1 MKDREKLVLPKQDAI
16 DILDGE
22 DDVFEIIED
31 VISGKSRWSIIH
43 KLIIKRKS
51 DSKFFKGCYRVG
63 ATESQEESPWEYED
77 NVEFFEGFPVEKTV
91 IVYE

>member
-1 MKDREKLVLPKQDAI
+1 MKDREKLALPKQDAI

-31 VISGKSRWSIIH
+31 VISGKSRWCDIH

-51 DSKFFKGCYRVG
+51 DSKFFKGSYRVG
-63 ATESQEESPWEYED
+63 ATESQDEGPWEYEKT
-77 NVEFFEGFPVEKTV
+77 VEFSEVFPVEKTI